1 MATPRD
7 PRFAP
12 EHNPPEAH
20 PAMQP
25 PAEPAGYRESPA
37 RRARARQ
44 ANVAIAA
51 CVAGGVLTAGLALA
65 WDHDT
70 ESYIGNAYDYPTA
83 VVQSVGDVTLDE
95 LTSHPARYDGQT
107 VTVLGIAERDVR
119 PGEPF
124 VIEDTDP
131 QLPDEVLVVG
141 AAGVGEVRLGETV
154 EVRGQVQLM
163 PWTDPR
169 LDGHG
174 YDTRGYTQ
182 GVPVL
187 VAERVSAPDIG
198 WRQKLTPTTQE

>member
-1 MATPRD
+1 MVTPHD
-7 PRFAP
+7 PRRSP
-12 EHNPPEAH
+12 IDDPPPAH

-25 PAEPAGYRESPA
+25 PSPPPGYQGSEVQ
-37 RRARARQ
+37 RRRARQ

-51 CVAGGVLTAGLALA
+51 CVAGGLLAAGLALA
-65 WDHDT
+65 YDTDT

-95 LTSHPARYDGQT
+95 LTSHPARYTGQT
-107 VTVLGIAERDVR
+107 VTVLGIAERDVQAGR
-119 PGEPF
+119 PF

-141 AAGVGEVRLGETV
+141 AEGVADVRLGDTV
-154 EVRGQVQLM
+154 EVRGKVELM

-169 LDGHG
+169 LEGHG
-174 YDTRGYTQ
+174 YDTGGYTQ

-187 VAERVSAPDIG
+187 VAERVG
-198 WRQKLTPTTQE
+198 HRKE